1 MGYKP
6 SGDVYY
12 SYATSGILAGLAATA
27 EFTADATADLDGDAV
42 LGGFSYGTCNAV
54 ACAGGDE
61 AGTLAR
67 LERELAPKSVAKC

>member
-1 MGYKP
+1 MQ
-6 SGDVYY
+6 
-12 SYATSGILAGLAATA
+12 AIA
-27 EFTADATADLDGDAV
+27 
-42 LGGFSYGTCNAV
+42 NAV

>member
-1 MGYKP
+1 MRALRASLEPKP
-6 SGDVYY
+6 E
-12 SYATSGILAGLAATA
+12 TGLALLFAA
-27 EFTADATADLDGDAV
+27 IA
-42 LGGFSYGTCNAV
+42 NAV